1 MRVSQTNAEVTHPDR
16 RSDRLPALIQGVG
29 FFLLL
34 GGVGNYFYFSDA
46 GLPALL
52 TADFVVSMLA
62 VVPFAAAIIVG
73 GFWLDNSKIDPD
85 QYRRIGVW
93 FAGGLVAFLLLN
105 VVMIFTWPTGSL
117 GEDIG
122 WALFAAVV
130 GGAGGLVM
138 GIFEARAISRA
149 VEAERQR
156 LQREAIEQRNERL
169 DEFAA
174 VVAHDLR
181 NPLNVASGQVELE
194 RMDRDS
200 KHLQAAATAMDR
212 METLIDRTLTLA
224 RSGHVI
230 SDTETVAL
238 AELVDGCWE
247 AVPTMDGTLENE
259 VTAVIDADPDRLRH
273 LFENLFRNAVEHG
286 STGSQTESDDSVEH
300 GSTGRQSPSAD
311 TLERGSVD
319 LTVRVG
325 EMAGGFYVAD
335 NGSGIPPAK
344 RDAVL
349 DDGYTTTDGEGG
361 LGLAI
366 VQRIVEA
373 HGWEIDITESD
384 EGGTRFEITNV
395 TKTPR
400 SDEDTDTRSKTPI
413 QP

>member
-1 MRVSQTNAEVTHPDR
+1 MKTS
-16 RSDRLPALIQGVG
+16 
-29 FFLLL
+29 
-34 GGVGNYFYFSDA
+34 A
-46 GLPALL
+46 G
-52 TADFVVSMLA
+52 T
-62 VVPFAAAIIVG
+62 
-73 GFWLDNSKIDPD
+73 
-85 QYRRIGVW
+85 Y
-93 FAGGLVAFLLLN
+93 
-105 VVMIFTWPTGSL
+105 
-117 GEDIG
+117 
-122 WALFAAVV
+122 AAVV
-130 GGAGGLVM
+130 GGAGGLVT

-212 METLIDRTLTLA
+212 MESLIDRTLTLA

-230 SDTETVAL
+230 AIRRPSLSQNGRRLLGGRAD
-238 AELVDGCWE
+238 DGRD
-247 AVPTMDGTLENE
+247 ARRRG
-259 VTAVIDADPDRLRH
+259 TAVIDADPDRLRH

-286 STGSQTESDDSVEH
+286 STGSQTESDDAVEH

-311 TLERGSVD
+311 ALERGSVD

-361 LGLAI
+361 LGRQSSSA
-366 VQRIVEA
+366 
-373 HGWEIDITESD
+373 S
-384 EGGTRFEITNV
+384 
-395 TKTPR
+395 
-400 SDEDTDTRSKTPI
+400 SKPTAGKST
-413 QP
+413 

>member
-1 MRVSQTNAEVTHPDR
+1 VTDQNR
-16 RSDRLPALIQGVG
+16 LSDRLPAAIQGVG
-29 FFLLL
+29 WLLLL
-34 GGVGNYFYFSDA
+34 GGIGNYFYFAEA
-46 GLPALL
+46 GLPAVF

-62 VVPFAAAIIVG
+62 IVPFAVATIVG

-85 QYRRIGVW
+85 HYRRIGIW
-93 FAGGLVAFLLLN
+93 FAGGLVGFLLLN
-105 VVMIFTWPTGSL
+105 VVMILTWPTGEM
-117 GEDIG
+117 GEDLG

-130 GGAGGLVM
+130 GGCGGLMM
-138 GIFEARAISRA
+138 GIFEGRAISRA

-156 LQREAIEQRNERL
+156 LQREAVEQRNERL

-181 NPLNVASGQVELE
+181 NPLSVASGRLELA

-200 KHLQAAATAMDR
+200 EHLETAATAIER

-230 SDTETVAL
+230 SDTEAVDL
-238 AELVDGCWE
+238 AELVDSCWD
-247 AVPTMDGTLENE
+247 AVPTGDAALENE
-259 VTAVIDADPDRLRH
+259 ATAVIDADPDRLRH

-286 STGSQTESDDSVEH
+286 STGNRTQSDDSVEH
-300 GSTGRQSPSAD
+300 GSTRSRPGAD
-311 TLERGSVD
+311 DTIERAGTD
-319 LTVRVG
+319 MTIRVG
-325 EMAGGFYVAD
+325 AMEGGFYVAD

-373 HGWEIDITESD
+373 HGWEIDVTESD
-384 EGGTRFEITNV
+384 GGGTRFEITGV
-395 TKTPR
+395 TISDSLDEDGYTRPKTPVQ
-400 SDEDTDTRSKTPI
+400 S
-413 QP
+413 

>member
-1 MRVSQTNAEVTHPDR
+1 
-16 RSDRLPALIQGVG
+16 
-29 FFLLL
+29 
-34 GGVGNYFYFSDA
+34 
-46 GLPALL
+46 
-52 TADFVVSMLA
+52 ML
-62 VVPFAAAIIVG
+62 VIVPFAAAIIVG
-73 GFWLDNSKIDPD
+73 GFWLGNSKIGPD
-85 QYRRIGVW
+85 RYRRIGVW
-93 FAGGLVAFLLLN
+93 FAGGLVSFLLLN

-122 WALFAAVV
+122 WALFAADV
-130 GGAGGLVM
+130 GGAGGLMM

-149 VEAERQR
+149 VEAERHR
-156 LQREAIEQRNERL
+156 LHREAIEQRNERL

-200 KHLQAAATAMDR
+200 KHLKAAATAMDR

-230 SDTETVAL
+230 SETETVAL
-238 AELVDGCWE
+238 GELVDSCWE
-247 AVPTMDGTLENE
+247 AVPTMGATLENE

-286 STGSQTESDDSVEH
+286 STGSQTGSDDSVEY
-300 GSTGRQSPSAD
+300 GSTGGQSPSAD
-311 TLERGSVD
+311 TLDRGSAD
-319 LTVRVG
+319 LTIRVG
-325 EMAGGFYVAD
+325 EMPEGFYVAD
-335 NGSGIPPAK
+335 NGSGIPSEK
-344 RDAVL
+344 RDAIL

-373 HGWEIDITESD
+373 HGWEIDVTESD
-384 EGGTRFEITNV
+384 GGGTRFEITNV
-395 TKTPR
+395 T
-400 SDEDTDTRSKTPI
+400 ETDGFNGEAYTRSKTPI

>member
-1 MRVSQTNAEVTHPDR
+1 
-16 RSDRLPALIQGVG
+16 
-29 FFLLL
+29 
-34 GGVGNYFYFSDA
+34 
-46 GLPALL
+46 
-52 TADFVVSMLA
+52 MLA
-62 VVPFAAAIIVG
+62 IVPFAAAIIVG
-73 GFWLDNSKIDPD
+73 GFWLGNSKIGPN

-93 FAGGLVAFLLLN
+93 FAGGLVSFLLLN

-117 GEDIG
+117 SEDIG
-122 WALFAAVV
+122 WALFAADV

-138 GIFEARAISRA
+138 GVFEARAISRA

-156 LQREAIEQRNERL
+156 LRREAIEQRNERL
-169 DEFAA
+169 NEFAA

-181 NPLNVASGQVELE
+181 NPLNVASGQLELE

-200 KHLQAAATAMDR
+200 EHLETAATAMNR

-230 SDTETVAL
+230 SDTEAVAL
-238 AELVDGCWE
+238 GELVDSCWE
-247 AVPTMDGTLENE
+247 AVPTADATLENE

-286 STGSQTESDDSVEH
+286 PTSGRPEADNNLDH
-300 GSTGRQSPSAD
+300 GST
-311 TLERGSVD
+311 D

-335 NGSGIPPAK
+335 NGSGIPPEK
-344 RDAVL
+344 RDVVL

-373 HGWEIDITESD
+373 HGWEIDVTESD
-384 EGGTRFEITNV
+384 DGGTRFEITDI
-395 TKTPR
+395 TRTDGPE
-400 SDEDTDTRSKTPI
+400 EDTDTRSKTPI

>member
-1 MRVSQTNAEVTHPDR
+1 VTDQDR
-16 RSDRLPALIQGVG
+16 LSDRLPAAIQGVG
-29 FFLLL
+29 WLLLL
-34 GGVGNYFYFSDA
+34 GGVGNYFYFTDA
-46 GLPALL
+46 GLPAVF

-62 VVPFAAAIIVG
+62 IVPFAVATIVG
-73 GFWLDNSKIDPD
+73 GFWLNNSKIDPD
-85 QYRRIGVW
+85 HYRRIGIW
-93 FAGGLVAFLLLN
+93 FAGGLVGFLLLN
-105 VVMIFTWPTGSL
+105 VVMILTWPTGDPS
-117 GEDIG
+117 EDIG

-130 GGAGGLVM
+130 GGFGGLMM

-156 LQREAIEQRNERL
+156 LQREAVEQRNERL

-181 NPLNVASGQVELE
+181 NPLNVASGNLELA

-200 KHLQAAATAMDR
+200 EHLKTAATAIGR

-224 RSGHVI
+224 RSGHII
-230 SDTETVAL
+230 SDTEAVDL
-238 AELVDGCWE
+238 AELVDSCWE
-247 AVPTMDGTLENE
+247 AVPTGDATLENE
-259 VTAVIDADPDRLRH
+259 ATVVIDADPDRLRH

-286 STGSQTESDDSVEH
+286 STGSRTQSDDSVKH
-300 GSTGRQSPSAD
+300 GSTGSRTQSDD
-311 TLERGSVD
+311 TIEHAGAD
-319 LTVRVG
+319 LTIRVG
-325 EMAGGFYVAD
+325 AMEGGFYVAD

-373 HGWEIDITESD
+373 HGWDIDVTESGG
-384 EGGTRFEITNV
+384 GGTRFEITGV
-395 TKTPR
+395 TISDSPDEDGYTRPKTPVQ
-400 SDEDTDTRSKTPI
+400 S
-413 QP
+413 